1 MAKYSI
7 IVPAYNEEEN
17 LNQLARLLAQELTD
31 DYEVIIVDD
40 GSTDQTY
47 ETGLR
52 LANEYK
58 FLKVV
63 RHARNLGKTEAILTG
78 ARHASGD
85 YLVVFDADLQY
96 SPADIP
102 RFIEELKRGYD
113 MCVGWKQGKYEKK
126 LVSQVY
132 NFLARKLFSLS
143 VHDINAMKA
152 FRKEVLFEI
161 SALRKDWHRY
171 LVPLAQDKGFKI
183 TELKVKLY
191 PRYAGRPK
199 YQSPFRIVIG
209 FLDLLAVGFQIR
221 IMRKPMFYL
230 GLFGSITMFLGVIV
244 GVVAIV
250 LRIFGHGF
258 RPLLYLVILLILAG
272 LLVFGFGF
280 LGEAVA
286 HISERLERI
295 EAKLKDREDK

>member
-7 IVPAYNEEEN
+7 IVPAYNEEAN
-17 LNQLARLLAQELTD
+17 LNQLLALLAQELNS

-40 GSTDQTY
+40 GSTDRTY
-47 ETGLR
+47 EISLE
-52 LANEYK
+52 LARKYQ
-58 FLKVV
+58 FLKVIK
-63 RHARNLGKTEAILTG
+63 HPRNLGKTEAILSG
-78 ARHASGD
+78 AQQASGD
-85 YLVVFDADLQY
+85 YLVIFDADLQY

-102 RFIEELKRGYD
+102 KFINELERGYD

-126 LVSQVY
+126 FVSQIY

-161 SALRKDWHRY
+161 SSLRKDWHRY
-171 LVPLAQDKGFKI
+171 LVPLAHDKGFKI

-191 PRYAGRPK
+191 PRYAGQPK

-230 GLFGSITMFLGVIV
+230 GLLGSLTMLLGVIV
-244 GVVAIV
+244 GIVAIV

-272 LLVFGFGF
+272 LLIFGLGF

-295 EAKLKDREDK
+295 EAQLKDRKK